1 MKIKQLLPFLVFAS
15 LLFSSCA
22 DDMDDVINDPE
33 FVEINDFIYRG
44 MNEIYLYKSEQ
55 PRLADGYFETEDE
68 YNEFL
73 RSYTTPEN
81 LFENLT
87 VPKDRFSFITDD
99 YIELENS
106 FSGISK
112 TTGVDYILYYLSEN
126 SNDLIGQV
134 RYIVPGSNA
143 EETTIKRGDLFTRIN
158 GEQIT
163 LNNYQKIF
171 SGNSLAYTLVEFDGN
186 SLVESGEVTIATQ
199 ELTENPI
206 LIHKVIETDGHK
218 IGYLLYNSFVAEF
231 DDELNAVFAEF
242 KGENIDNLI
251 LDLRYNGGGRVS
263 SATRLASM
271 ITGQY
276 TGDVF
281 AKQQW
286 NETYQSLFLESEPE
300 SLFDYFTDEIDN
312 SEAINSLNLN
322 QLYAIGTSS
331 TASASELVM
340 NGLSPYIDVI
350 KVGDTTTGKSQA
362 SVTLYDS
369 PNFGRTNANPDHTY
383 AIQPLVYESVNA
395 NDAVVPYNGLIP
407 DILVTEDINNLGV
420 LGDPSEPL
428 LAATISAITGRTSL
442 LSSQK
447 RQHKISKKFIDFKE
461 RKANEPTYKRMYI
474 DKLPGVTE

>member
-1 MKIKQLLPFLVFAS
+1 MAS
-15 LLFSSCA
+15 LVLSSCA
-22 DDMDDVINDPE
+22 EDMDDVINDPE
-33 FVEINDFIYRG
+33 FVEINDFIYRA
-44 MNEIYLYKSEQ
+44 MSEYYLYKSEQ

-87 VPKDRFSFITDD
+87 VPKDRFSFITDN

-106 FSGISK
+106 ISGISK
-112 TTGVDYILYYLSEN
+112 TTGVDYILYYISEN
-126 SNDLIGQV
+126 SNALIGQV

-143 EETTIKRGDLFTRIN
+143 EGKSIKRGDLFTRIN

-163 LNNYQKIF
+163 LKNYQKIF
-171 SGNSLAYTLVEFDGN
+171 SGNSLTYTLADLN
-186 SLVESGEVTIATQ
+186 SEGMVTENGQEVTIVTQ

-206 LIHKVIETDGHK
+206 LMHKVIETGGHK

-263 SATRLASM
+263 SATHLASM
-271 ITGQY
+271 ITGQF
-276 TGDVF
+276 TEEVF
-281 AKQQW
+281 AKKQW
-286 NETYQSLFLESEPE
+286 NEDFQNYYLNNKPE
-300 SLFDYFTDEIDN
+300 YLFDYFTDKINDN
-312 SEAINSLNLN
+312 AINSLNLN
-322 QLYAIGTSS
+322 QLYVIGISS
-331 TASASELVM
+331 TASASELVI
-340 NGLSPYIDVI
+340 NGLTPYINVV

-362 SVTLYDS
+362 SVTRYDS
-369 PNFGRTNANPDHTY
+369 PDFTRVNANPDHKY

-395 NDAVVPYNGLIP
+395 DDEVVPYDGLIP
-407 DILVTEDINNLGV
+407 DIPITEKINDLGE

-428 LAATISAITGRTSL
+428 LAAALNAITGKRSL
-442 LSSQK
+442 LYSKQSESE
-447 RQHKISKKFIDFKE
+447 ISKKFIDFKE
-461 RKANEPTYKRMYI
+461 RKSNKPTYKRMYI
-474 DKLPGVTE
+474 DELPGTSE